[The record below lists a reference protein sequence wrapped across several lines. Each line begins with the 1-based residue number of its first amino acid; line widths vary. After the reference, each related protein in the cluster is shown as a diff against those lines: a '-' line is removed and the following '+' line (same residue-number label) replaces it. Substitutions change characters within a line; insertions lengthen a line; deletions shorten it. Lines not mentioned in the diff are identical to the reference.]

1 MLKAMFK
8 VLLNSSA
15 LVGSFIVSDPTFARD
30 VTTSLAAQKSTLP
43 LAEGGSTSNNSLAP
57 LEMKMQRA
65 FPSHEMAQVT
75 STKFQADEASS
86 KVVKDIHALQ
96 SNYSLRAAD
105 LQSATSALAPS
116 VNQGSLQT
124 IRKTSIA
131 QTSSLNLE
139 QPESSPPDKRQYNL
153 FRPTPRKYL
162 RDFSTDR
169 PNLATSPLTIDPGI
183 FQIEA
188 DIVNY
193 SRKGTNEDGNTD
205 EKFLFASTTVRTG
218 LTHNTEFRLLFQP
231 YNLVR
236 TTFRDTGEVQE
247 SSGLDTLQAGLKINL
262 IGNDT
267 YTKPGAS
274 AFGILPF
281 LNIPTARNGV
291 SSTSIE
297 GGLAFLSSFKF
308 SDTLDLEVQLELD
321 VNKNSDRAGYHV
333 ESFNVVSLDYQ
344 ITPTLGTF
352 FEIAS
357 RFGNESRF
365 GASATLD
372 TGLLINVGNDTQLD
386 IGIFKGLT
394 RAADDINPFFGIS
407 KRF

>member
-8 VLLNSSA
+8 FLLNSSVLA
-15 LVGSFIVSDPTFARD
+15 ASFIVSDPTFARD
-30 VTTSLAAQKSTLP
+30 VTTSLVAQKSTL
-43 LAEGGSTSNNSLAP
+43 LSSEAGSTSGHSLPP
-57 LEMKMQRA
+57 LKMKMQRA
-65 FPSHEMAQVT
+65 SPSNKMAQVI
-75 STKFQADEASS
+75 SKFQADKTSFGVA
-86 KVVKDIHALQ
+86 KDIHALQ

-105 LQSATSALAPS
+105 LQSATSAP
-116 VNQGSLQT
+116 VPNQDALQT
-124 IRKTSIA
+124 VREMSIT
-131 QTSSLNLE
+131 QVSVSNPE
-139 QPESSPPDKRQYNL
+139 QPESLPPDKRQYNL

-169 PNLATSPLTIDPGI
+169 PNLATSPLTVDPGI
-183 FQIEA
+183 FQVEA

-205 EKFLFASTTVRTG
+205 EKFLFASTTLRAG
-218 LTHNTEFRLLFQP
+218 LTNNTEFRLLFQP

-236 TTFRDTGEVQE
+236 TTFRDTGGVQE

-262 IGNDT
+262 TGNDT
-267 YTKPGAS
+267 YTKSGAS

-291 SSTSIE
+291 SSISIE
-297 GGLAFLSSFKF
+297 GGVAFLSSFKF

-321 VNKNSDRAGYHV
+321 VNKNSDRVGYHA

-365 GASATLD
+365 GAISTFD
-372 TGLLINVGNDTQLD
+372 TGVLINVGNDTQLD
-386 IGIFKGLT
+386 VGIFKGLT
-394 RAADDINPFFGIS
+394 RAANDINPFFGIS